1 MALSSDVCLEGMSND
16 GLTSS
21 DGLLALL
28 SGLEKLK
35 AGRESCEPPTEY
47 SEERE
52 GERGNEWFMNGEA
65 GGHDLEKL
73 EFDESCLAGSE
84 S

>member
-1 MALSSDVCLEGMSND
+1 MALSSDACLEGMSN
-16 GLTSS
+16 

-35 AGRESCEPPTEY
+35 AGRGSCEPPTEY
-47 SEERE
+47 SDERE
-52 GERGNEWFMNGEA
+52 RERGNEWFMNGEA
-65 GGHDLEKL
+65 GEYDLEKL
-73 EFDESCLAGSE
+73 EFDESCLAGRE

>member
-16 GLTSS
+16 GL
-21 DGLLALL
+21 LALL

-35 AGRESCEPPTEY
+35 AGRGSCEPPTEY
-47 SEERE
+47 SDERE
-52 GERGNEWFMNGEA
+52 RDRGNEWFMNGEA
-65 GGHDLEKL
+65 GEYDLEKL
-73 EFDESCLAGSE
+73 EFDESCLAGRE